1 VNTEEHQK
9 KADSGRRLIDTL
21 ASLKL
26 TVLLLILSMI
36 LILLGTLEQVH
47 WGIWHV
53 QKVYFSS
60 WLCFYPMDPT
70 AALRIPLP
78 AGFTLG
84 ALLIIN
90 LAFAHV
96 RHFKA
101 TAAKVGNLM
110 IHAGLLLLLGGGF
123 VTAIYQE
130 ESAMII
136 PEGEKRNY
144 SEAFREFEIALVE
157 KSPAGETVVAIP
169 DSILRTIGEKIV
181 SANKL
186 SEKNTTAAKKL
197 AEETFAYALKMPPK
211 EAAAFLKNAES
222 KAKKV
227 SEAAEEKASLAAKAL
242 LQESLITLPGTPYT
256 LVVQTY
262 HPNAML
268 RAKSQ
273 MPEGLDLKATQGIG
287 ARTQL
292 AYKPMPESFDDN
304 KPNAPTAIIE
314 LKTKEKSLGTWAL
327 NLNLTESFD
336 AQTFEDADKTYE
348 LSLRRTRYYVPFTV
362 QLDKFTHEKYPGT
375 ETPRRFASDVTLK
388 EGASSFPFNISMNQP
403 LRHAG
408 LTFFQSNFG
417 STKDGKD
424 LSVLQVVRNPGWL
437 IPYISVALMSL
448 GLVWHFGVSLL
459 RFLRGRNAKAT
470 AAVLALGLLTHSAS
484 AADATWNTHAFG
496 DIPVQSGGRIIPIE
510 TLATGSLL
518 QMRSRTSISL
528 TKIERIA
535 FGQRPST
542 WTKDQREEIAKEIP
556 ALSTE
561 LQTLLEKRPVRLTGG
576 SIGSVDWLIEVSFRA
591 PIARHLPTFR
601 VEHPNVLKRVGGDP
615 EKSLYVSWDGILKN
629 SAELSKAAEQA
640 RKRTQAD
647 RDSEER
653 ALLQLESAARQYA
666 TLSMTF
672 IPGDLPAD
680 VTPRREYGAW
690 ISALNRALTEMNAS
704 RESGGSGKAFDP
716 ELQKT
721 VKTFVERYQDF
732 EREGVIGLLPPKD
745 ENSVARWDNLGAS
758 LLGVIK
764 DQKSHRAGLAEDGV
778 ITRYADFSMAWCE
791 GKDDE
796 CSRLS
801 SAIAASLKGP
811 WTVRAESEASFGRLQ
826 PFYWLL
832 IAYVLV
838 VLMVLVS
845 WVTGSEALRVWG
857 YRLLLL
863 SFILHTAALGYRMWL
878 HGRPP
883 VTNLYSTGI
892 FVAWGAVGL
901 GIMLERVWK
910 NGIGAAATGITGF
923 VSLII
928 AHNLGLSGEDN
939 LESVRAV
946 LDTNFWLATH
956 VTIVTLGYSAT
967 FVAGLLGALH
977 LALRAF
983 KSDYNWGDSV
993 ARAAYGILA
1002 FAVMAS
1008 FIGTMLGGIWAD
1020 QSWGRFW
1027 GWDPKENGAIL
1038 IVLWCALCLH
1048 ARWGGLVRREGL
1060 MQPLIFGNMVTAWSW
1075 FGTNLLG
1082 VGLHSYGFTESGFFW
1097 LMIFWASQL
1106 ALIALGWLPD
1116 RSKSVQTA

>member
-1 VNTEEHQK
+1 MNSEEHQK
-9 KADSGRRLIDTL
+9 KANSGNLVIDTL

-136 PEGEKRNY
+136 PEGEQRNY
-144 SEAFREFEIALVE
+144 SEAFREFEIALVQ
-157 KSPAGETVVAIP
+157 KSATAETVVAIP
-169 DSILRTIGEKIV
+169 DSFLRD
-181 SANKL
+181 
-186 SEKNTTAAKKL
+186 
-197 AEETFAYALKMPPK
+197 
-211 EAAAFLKNAES
+211 
-222 KAKKV
+222 
-227 SEAAEEKASLAAKAL
+227 LAAKGLPADVK
-242 LQESLITLPGTPYT
+242 LPGTPYT

-273 MPEGLDLKATQGIG
+273 MPDGIELKATQGIG
-287 ARTQL
+287 DRTEL
-292 AYKPMPESFDDN
+292 TYKPLPESYDDN
-304 KPNAPTAIIE
+304 KPNAPTAIVE
-314 LKTKEKSLGTWAL
+314 LKTKDKSLGTWAL

-336 AQTFEDADKTYE
+336 AQTFEDAGKTHE
-348 LSLRRTRYYVPFTV
+348 LSLRRIRYYVPFTV

-375 ETPRRFASDVTLK
+375 ETPKRFASDVTLK

-408 LTFFQSNFG
+408 LTFFQSSFG
-417 STKDGKD
+417 STKDGKS

-448 GLVWHFGVSLL
+448 GLIWHFGVSLL
-459 RFLRGRNAKAT
+459 RFLRGRAAKA
-470 AAVLALGLLTHSAS
+470 AAVLTLGFLTATAN
-484 AADATWNTHAFG
+484 AADAGWNTREFG
-496 DIPVQSGGRIIPIE
+496 EIPVQSGGRVIPIE

-528 TKIERIA
+528 SKLERVA
-535 FGQRPST
+535 FGQPPST
-542 WTKDQREEIAKEIP
+542 WTAEQRAEIAKELP

-561 LQTLLEKRPVRLTGG
+561 LQALLEKRQVRLTGG
-576 SIGSVDWLIEVSFRA
+576 AISSVDWLIEVCFRA

-640 RKRTQAD
+640 RKRPQAD
-647 RDSEER
+647 RDTEDR
-653 ALLQLESAARQYA
+653 GLLTLESAARQYA

-672 IPGDLPAD
+672 IPGDLPLD

-690 ISALNRALTEMNAS
+690 TAALSRALAEMNAS
-704 RESGGSGKAFDP
+704 ATGKAFDP

-732 EREGVIGLLPPKD
+732 EREGVIGLMPPKD
-745 ENSVARWDNLGAS
+745 ETSLARWDNLGAS
-758 LLGVIK
+758 LLGIIK
-764 DQKSHRAGLAEDGV
+764 DQKAHRAGLAEDGI
-778 ITRYADFSMAWCE
+778 ITRYADFSMAWRE
-791 GKDDE
+791 GKDDD

-811 WTVRAESEASFGRLQ
+811 WTARAESEASFGRLQ

-832 IAYVLV
+832 IAYVVV

-863 SFILHTAALGYRMWL
+863 FFILHTAALGYRMWL

-892 FVAWGAVGL
+892 FVAWGAVGM
-901 GIMLERVWK
+901 GILLERVWK
-910 NGIGAAATGITGF
+910 NGIGAVATGITGF
-923 VSLII
+923 VSLIV

-956 VTIVTLGYSAT
+956 VTIVTLGYAAT

-983 KSDYNWGDSV
+983 KKDYNWGDSV

-1060 MQPLIFGNMVTAWSW
+1060 MQLLVFGNMVTAWSW

-1116 RSKSVQTA
+1116 RSKSALKTA

>member
-1 VNTEEHQK
+1 MNTSEFEK
-9 KADSGRRLIDTL
+9 KADSGRRLVDTL

-26 TVLLLILSMI
+26 TVFLLVLSMI
-36 LILLGTLEQVH
+36 LVLLGTLEQVH
-47 WGIWHV
+47 WGVWHV
-53 QKVYFSS
+53 QKVYFSD
-60 WLCFYPMDPT
+60 WFCFYPMDPT
-70 AALRIPLP
+70 APLRVPLP
-78 AGFTLG
+78 GGFTLG
-84 ALLIIN
+84 ALLMLN
-90 LAFAHV
+90 LGFAHF

-101 TAAKVGNLM
+101 TSAKVGISM

-136 PEGEKRNY
+136 PEGEKRDY
-144 SEAFREFEIALVE
+144 SEAFREFEIALVG
-157 KSPAGETVVAIP
+157 KSAGADAVVAVP
-169 DSILRTIGEKIV
+169 DAILRDI
-181 SANKL
+181 
-186 SEKNTTAAKKL
+186 AAKK
-197 AEETFAYALKMPPK
+197 APATIA
-211 EAAAFLKNAES
+211 
-222 KAKKV
+222 
-227 SEAAEEKASLAAKAL
+227 
-242 LQESLITLPGTPYT
+242 LPGTPFT
-256 LVVQTY
+256 LHVLTY

-273 MPEGLDLKATQGIG
+273 MADGLDLKATQGIG

-292 AYKPMPESFDDN
+292 AYKPLPESFDDN
-304 KPNAPTAIIE
+304 RPNAPTAIVE
-314 LKTKEKSLGTWAL
+314 LKTKDQSLGTWAL

-336 AQTFEDADKTYE
+336 AQTFTDAGKTYE
-348 LSLRRTRYYVPFTV
+348 ISLRRTRYYVPFTV

-388 EGASSFPFNISMNQP
+388 EGASSFTYNISMNQP

-408 LTFFQSNFG
+408 LTFFQSSFG
-417 STKDGKD
+417 STKDGKS

-437 IPYISVALMSL
+437 LPYVSVAIMSL
-448 GLVWHFGVSLL
+448 GLIWHFGFSLL
-459 RFLRGRNAKAT
+459 RFLRGRAAKA
-470 AAVLALGLLTHSAS
+470 AAILTFGLLATTAD
-484 AADATWNTHAFG
+484 AADASWNTREFG
-496 DIPVQSGGRIIPIE
+496 EIPVQSGGRIIPIE

-528 TKIERIA
+528 TKLERVA

-542 WTKDQREEIAKEIP
+542 WTKEQREEIAKELP
-556 ALSTE
+556 ALSPE
-561 LQTLLEKRPVRLTGG
+561 LQALLEKRPVRLTGG

-591 PIARHLPTFR
+591 PIARQLPTFR

-640 RKRTQAD
+640 RGRAQAD
-647 RDSEER
+647 RDSEDR

-704 RESGGSGKAFDP
+704 RDNGGSGKAFDP

-721 VKTFVERYQDF
+721 VRTFVERYQDF

-745 ENSVARWDNLGAS
+745 ETSAARWDNLGAS

-764 DQKSHRAGLAEDGV
+764 DQKAHRSGLAEDGV
-778 ITRYADFSMAWCE
+778 ITRYADFSMAWRE

-801 SAIAASLKGP
+801 TAIAASLKGP
-811 WTVRAESEASFGRLQ
+811 WSGKADSEAWFGRMQ

-832 IAYVLV
+832 IAYAIT
-838 VLMVLVS
+838 VLMVFAS
-845 WVTGSEALRVWG
+845 WLTSSENLRAWS
-857 YRLLLL
+857 YRLLVAC
-863 SFILHTAALGYRMWL
+863 FVLHTLALGYRMWL

-883 VTNLYSTGI
+883 VTNLYSSGI
-892 FVAWGAVGL
+892 FVAWGAVAL

-923 VSLII
+923 VSLIV

-946 LDTNFWLATH
+946 LDSNFWLATH

-983 KSDYNWGDSV
+983 KKDYVWGDSV

-1002 FAVMAS
+1002 FAVLAS

-1038 IVLWCALCLH
+1038 IVLWCAICLH

-1060 MQPLIFGNMVTAWSW
+1060 MQLLVFGNIVTAWSW

-1082 VGLHSYGFTESGFFW
+1082 VGLHSYGFTETGSFW
-1097 LMIFWASQL
+1097 LYYVFCPSQL

-1116 RSKSVQTA
+1116 RSKSALKTA

>member
-1 VNTEEHQK
+1 MNTSEFEK
-9 KADSGRRLIDTL
+9 KADSGRRLVDTL

-26 TVLLLILSMI
+26 TVFLLVLSMI
-36 LILLGTLEQVH
+36 LVLLGTLEQVH
-47 WGIWHV
+47 WGVWHV
-53 QKVYFSS
+53 QKVYFSD
-60 WLCFYPMDPT
+60 WFCFYPMDPT
-70 AALRIPLP
+70 APLRVPLP
-78 AGFTLG
+78 GGFTLG
-84 ALLIIN
+84 ALLMLN
-90 LAFAHV
+90 LGFAHF

-101 TAAKVGNLM
+101 TSAKVGISM

-123 VTAIYQE
+123 ITAIYQE

-144 SEAFREFEIALVE
+144 SEAFREFEIALVG
-157 KSPAGETVVAIP
+157 KSAGSDAVVAVP
-169 DSILRTIGEKIV
+169 DAILRDI
-181 SANKL
+181 
-186 SEKNTTAAKKL
+186 AAKK
-197 AEETFAYALKMPPK
+197 APATIA
-211 EAAAFLKNAES
+211 
-222 KAKKV
+222 
-227 SEAAEEKASLAAKAL
+227 
-242 LQESLITLPGTPYT
+242 LPGTPFT
-256 LVVQTY
+256 LHVLTY

-273 MPEGLDLKATQGIG
+273 MADGLDLKATQGIG

-292 AYKPMPESFDDN
+292 AYKPLPESFDDN
-304 KPNAPTAIIE
+304 RPNAPTAIVE
-314 LKTKEKSLGTWAL
+314 LKTKDQSLGTWAL

-336 AQTFEDADKTYE
+336 AQTFTDAGKTYE
-348 LSLRRTRYYVPFTV
+348 ISLRRTRYYVPFTV

-388 EGASSFPFNISMNQP
+388 EGASSFTYNISMNQP

-408 LTFFQSNFG
+408 LTFFQSSFG
-417 STKDGKD
+417 STKDGKS

-437 IPYISVALMSL
+437 LPYVSVAIMSL
-448 GLVWHFGVSLL
+448 GLIWHFGFSLL
-459 RFLRGRNAKAT
+459 RFLRGRAAKAAAILTFALLATT
-470 AAVLALGLLTHSAS
+470 AD
-484 AADATWNTHAFG
+484 AADALWNTREFG
-496 DIPVQSGGRIIPIE
+496 EIPVQSGGRIIPIE

-528 TKIERIA
+528 TKLERVA

-542 WTKDQREEIAKEIP
+542 WTKEQREEIAKELP
-556 ALSTE
+556 ALSPE
-561 LQTLLEKRPVRLTGG
+561 LQALLEKRPVRLTGG

-591 PIARHLPTFR
+591 PIARQLPTFR

-640 RKRTQAD
+640 RGRAQAD
-647 RDSEER
+647 RDSEDR

-704 RESGGSGKAFDP
+704 RDNGGSGKAFDP

-721 VKTFVERYQDF
+721 VRTFVERYQDF

-745 ENSVARWDNLGAS
+745 ETSAARWDNLGAS

-764 DQKSHRAGLAEDGV
+764 DQKAHRSGLAEDGV
-778 ITRYADFSMAWCE
+778 ITRYADFSMAWRE

-801 SAIAASLKGP
+801 TAIAASLKGP
-811 WTVRAESEASFGRLQ
+811 WSGKAASEAWFGRMQ

-832 IAYVLV
+832 IAYAIT
-838 VLMVLVS
+838 VLMVFAS
-845 WVTGSEALRVWG
+845 WLTSSENLRAWS
-857 YRLLLL
+857 YRLLVAC
-863 SFILHTAALGYRMWL
+863 FVLHTLALGYRMWL

-883 VTNLYSTGI
+883 VTNLYSSGI
-892 FVAWGAVGL
+892 FVAWGAVAL

-923 VSLII
+923 VSLIV

-946 LDTNFWLATH
+946 LDSNFWLATH

-983 KSDYNWGDSV
+983 KKDYNWGDSV

-1002 FAVMAS
+1002 FAVLAS

-1038 IVLWCALCLH
+1038 IVIWCAICLH

-1060 MQPLIFGNMVTAWSW
+1060 MQLLVFGNIVTAWSW

-1082 VGLHSYGFTESGFFW
+1082 VGLHSYGFTETGSFW
-1097 LMIFWASQL
+1097 LYYVFCPSQL

-1116 RSKSVQTA
+1116 RSKSALKTA

>member
-1 VNTEEHQK
+1 MNNEEFRK

-26 TVLLLILSMI
+26 TVFLLVLSMV
-36 LILLGTLEQVH
+36 LVLLGTLEQVH
-47 WGIWHV
+47 WGVWHI

-78 AGFTLG
+78 AGFTIG
-84 ALLIIN
+84 ALLIVN
-90 LAFAHV
+90 LAFAHF

-101 TAAKVGNLM
+101 TSAKIGITM
-110 IHAGLLLLLGGGF
+110 IHAGLLLLLAGGF
-123 VTAIYQE
+123 ITAVYQE

-144 SEAFREFEIALVE
+144 SEAFRDFEIALVE
-157 KSPAGETVVAIP
+157 KSAANDVVVAIS
-169 DSILRTIGEKIV
+169 DSLLRDI
-181 SANKL
+181 AD
-186 SEKNTTAAKKL
+186 KKAPSSVEL
-197 AEETFAYALKMPPK
+197 T
-211 EAAAFLKNAES
+211 
-222 KAKKV
+222 
-227 SEAAEEKASLAAKAL
+227 
-242 LQESLITLPGTPYT
+242 GTPYT

-273 MPEGLDLKATQGIG
+273 MPDGLDLKATQGIG
-287 ARTQL
+287 ARTEL
-292 AYKPMPESFDDN
+292 AYKPLPESYDDN
-304 KPNAPTAIIE
+304 RPNAPTAIVE
-314 LKTKEKSLGTWAL
+314 LKTKDKSFGTWAL

-336 AQTFEDADKTYE
+336 AQTFADAGKNYE
-348 LSLRRTRYYVPFTV
+348 LSLRRTRHYVPFTV

-375 ETPRRFASDVTLK
+375 ETPRRFASDVTIK
-388 EGASSFPFNISMNQP
+388 EGASSFGYNISMNQP

-408 LTFFQSNFG
+408 LTFFQSSFG
-417 STKDGKD
+417 NTKDGKS

-437 IPYISVALMSL
+437 LPYISVSIMSL
-448 GLVWHFGVSLL
+448 GLVWHFGFSLL
-459 RFLRGRNAKAT
+459 RFLRGRATKA
-470 AAVLALGLLTHSAS
+470 AAVLTLGLLTAT
-484 AADATWNTHAFG
+484 ADAAEAGWNTREFG
-496 DIPVQSGGRIIPIE
+496 EIPVQSGGRIIPIE

-528 TKIERIA
+528 TKIERVA

-542 WTKDQREEIAKEIP
+542 WTNEQREEIAKELP
-556 ALSTE
+556 TLSIE
-561 LQTLLEKRPVRLTGG
+561 LQALLEKRPIRLTGG
-576 SIGSVDWLIEVSFRA
+576 AIGSVDWLIEVSFRA

-601 VEHPNVLKRVGGDP
+601 VEHPNVLKRVGGNP

-640 RKRTQAD
+640 RGRAQAD
-647 RDSEER
+647 RDSEDR

-690 ISALNRALTEMNAS
+690 IAALNRALTEMNAS
-704 RESGGSGKAFDP
+704 TTGKAFDP

-721 VKTFVERYQDF
+721 VRTFVERYQDF
-732 EREGVIGLLPPKD
+732 EREGAIGLMPPK
-745 ENSVARWDNLGAS
+745 EEASLARWDNLGAS

-764 DQKSHRAGLAEDGV
+764 DQKAHRAGLAEDGI
-778 ITRYADFSMAWCE
+778 ITRYADFSMAWRE
-791 GKDDE
+791 GKDDD

-811 WTVRAESEASFGRLQ
+811 WSAKAESEAWFGRMQ

-832 IAYVLV
+832 IAYAITVL
-838 VLMVLVS
+838 LVFAS
-845 WVTGSEALRVWG
+845 WLTASENLRAWS
-857 YRLLLL
+857 YRLLVAC
-863 SFILHTAALGYRMWL
+863 FVLHTLALGYRMWL

-883 VTNLYSTGI
+883 VTNLYSSGI
-892 FVAWGAVGL
+892 FVAWGAVAL

-910 NGIGAAATGITGF
+910 NGIGAAATGICGF
-923 VSLII
+923 VSLIV

-946 LDTNFWLATH
+946 LDSNFWLSTH
-956 VTIVTLGYSAT
+956 VTTVTLGYSAT

-983 KSDYNWGDSV
+983 KKDYHWGDSV
-993 ARAAYGILA
+993 ARAAYAILA
-1002 FAVMAS
+1002 FAVLAS

-1038 IVLWCALCLH
+1038 IVLWCAICLH

-1060 MQPLIFGNMVTAWSW
+1060 MQLLVFGNMVTAWSW

-1097 LMIFWASQL
+1097 LMLFWASQL

-1116 RSKSVQTA
+1116 RSKSALKTA

>member
-1 VNTEEHQK
+1 VNTSEFEK
-9 KADSGRRLIDTL
+9 KADSGRRFVDTL

-26 TVLLLILSMI
+26 TVFLLVLSMI
-36 LILLGTLEQVH
+36 LVLLGTLEQVH
-47 WGIWHV
+47 WGVWHV
-53 QKVYFSS
+53 QKVYFSD

-70 AALRIPLP
+70 AAFRIPLP
-78 AGFTLG
+78 GGFTIG
-84 ALLIIN
+84 VLLILN
-90 LAFAHV
+90 LTFAHF

-101 TAAKVGNLM
+101 TAGKVGISM
-110 IHAGLLLLLGGGF
+110 IHAGLLLLLVGGF
-123 VTAIYQE
+123 ITAVYQE

-136 PEGEKRNY
+136 PEGERRDY
-144 SEAFREFEIALVE
+144 SEAFRDFEIALVE
-157 KSPAGETVVAIP
+157 KSAASSAVVSVP
-169 DSILRTIGEKIV
+169 DSILRDI
-181 SANKL
+181 
-186 SEKNTTAAKKL
+186 AAKK
-197 AEETFAYALKMPPK
+197 APADI
-211 EAAAFLKNAES
+211 
-222 KAKKV
+222 V
-227 SEAAEEKASLAAKAL
+227 
-242 LQESLITLPGTPYT
+242 LPGSPFT
-256 LVVQTY
+256 LVVQAY

-273 MPEGLDLKATQGIG
+273 MADGLDLKATQGIG
-287 ARTQL
+287 ARAQL
-292 AYKPMPESFDDN
+292 AYKPLPESFDDN
-304 KPNAPTAIIE
+304 RPNAPTAIVE

-336 AQTFEDADKTYE
+336 AQTFEHAGKDYE

-375 ETPRRFASDVTLK
+375 ETPRRFASDVTVK
-388 EGASSFPFNISMNQP
+388 EGASSFAYNISMNQP

-408 LTFFQSNFG
+408 LTFFQSSFG
-417 STKDGKD
+417 STKDGKS

-437 IPYISVALMSL
+437 LPYVSVSVMSL
-448 GLVWHFGVSLL
+448 GLLWHFGFSLL
-459 RFLRGRNAKAT
+459 RFLRGRATKA
-470 AAVLALGLLTHSAS
+470 AAVLALGFLTAT
-484 AADATWNTHAFG
+484 ADAAESSWNTREFG
-496 DIPVQSGGRIIPIE
+496 EIPVQSGGRVIPIE

-518 QMRSRTSISL
+518 QMRSRTAISL
-528 TKIERIA
+528 TKLERVA

-542 WTKDQREEIAKEIP
+542 WTPEQRAEIAKELP
-556 ALSTE
+556 ALDDK
-561 LQTLLEKRPVRLTGG
+561 LQALLEKRPVRLSGS
-576 SIGSVDWLIEVSFRA
+576 SIGSVDWLIEVCFRA

-629 SAELSKAAEQA
+629 SAELSKAAEKA
-640 RKRTQAD
+640 RSHAQAD
-647 RDSEER
+647 RDSEDR

-672 IPGDLPAD
+672 IPGDLPLD

-690 ISALNRALTEMNAS
+690 ISALNRALSEMNAS
-704 RESGGSGKAFDP
+704 ATGKAFDP

-732 EREGVIGLLPPKD
+732 EREGVIGLMPPKD
-745 ENSVARWDNLGAS
+745 ESSLARWDNLGAS

-764 DQKSHRAGLAEDGV
+764 DQKAHRAGLAEDGI
-778 ITRYADFSMAWCE
+778 ITRYADFSMAWRE
-791 GKDDE
+791 GKDDD
-796 CSRLS
+796 CARLS

-811 WTVRAESEASFGRLQ
+811 WSAKAESEAAFGRLQ

-832 IAYVLV
+832 IAYAVT
-838 VLMVLVS
+838 VLMVFAS
-845 WVTGSEALRVWG
+845 WLTSSESLRAWA
-857 YRLLLL
+857 YRLLLAC
-863 SFILHTAALGYRMWL
+863 FVLHTLALGYRMWL

-883 VTNLYSTGI
+883 VTNLYSSGI

-910 NGIGAAATGITGF
+910 NGIGAAATGICGF
-923 VSLII
+923 VSLIV

-946 LDTNFWLATH
+946 LDSNFWLATH

-983 KSDYNWGDSV
+983 KKDYAWGDSV

-1002 FAVMAS
+1002 FAVLAS

-1038 IVLWCALCLH
+1038 IVLWCAICLH

-1060 MQPLIFGNMVTAWSW
+1060 MQLLIFGNIVTAWSW

-1116 RSKSVQTA
+1116 RSKSAPAA

>member
-1 VNTEEHQK
+1 MNNEEFKK
-9 KADSGRRLIDTL
+9 KADSGNLFIDTL

-26 TVLLLILSMI
+26 TVFLLVLSMI
-36 LILLGTLEQVH
+36 LVLLGTLEQVH
-47 WGIWHV
+47 WGVWHI
-53 QKVYFSS
+53 QKDYFSS
-60 WLCFYPMDPT
+60 WFCWYPIDPT
-70 AALRIPLP
+70 SHAGLSVTARFLIGASIFGAYLL
-78 AGFTLG
+78 AGFDFFSWVTEKLKFNKIWTSLIFLVCGALIESRGHMLLPGGFTIG
-84 ALLIIN
+84 ALLMLN
-90 LAFAHV
+90 LGFAHF

-101 TAAKVGNLM
+101 TSSKIGITM

-123 VTAIYQE
+123 ITAVYQE

-144 SEAFREFEIALVE
+144 SEAFRDFEIALVQ
-157 KSPAGETVVAIP
+157 KSATSEAVVAIP
-169 DSILRTIGEKIV
+169 DSILRDI
-181 SANKL
+181 AD
-186 SEKNTTAAKKL
+186 KK
-197 AEETFAYALKMPPK
+197 APSSVE
-211 EAAAFLKNAES
+211 
-222 KAKKV
+222 
-227 SEAAEEKASLAAKAL
+227 
-242 LQESLITLPGTPYT
+242 LPGTPYT

-273 MPEGLDLKATQGIG
+273 MPDGLALKATQGIG
-287 ARTQL
+287 ARTEL
-292 AYKPMPESFDDN
+292 AYKPLPESYDDN
-304 KPNAPTAIIE
+304 KPNAPTAIVE
-314 LKTKEKSLGTWAL
+314 LKTKDKSLGTWAL

-336 AQTFEDADKTYE
+336 AQTFEDAGKTYE
-348 LSLRRTRYYVPFTV
+348 LSLRRTRHYVPFTV
-362 QLDKFTHEKYPGT
+362 HLDKFTHEKYPGT
-375 ETPRRFASDVTLK
+375 ETPRRFASDVAIS
-388 EGASSFPFNISMNQP
+388 EGASSFKYNISMNQP

-408 LTFFQSNFG
+408 LTFYQSSFG
-417 STKDGKD
+417 STKEGKN

-437 IPYISVALMSL
+437 LPYISVSIMSL
-448 GLVWHFGVSLL
+448 GLVWHFGFSLL
-459 RFLRGRNAKAT
+459 RFLRGRAAKA
-470 AAVLALGLLTHSAS
+470 AAVLALVFLTTTAD
-484 AADATWNTHAFG
+484 AADAGWNTREFG
-496 DIPVQSGGRIIPIE
+496 EIPVQSGGRVIPIE
-510 TLATGSLL
+510 TLSTGSLL

-528 TKIERIA
+528 TKLERVA
-535 FGQRPST
+535 FGERPST
-542 WTKDQREEIAKEIP
+542 WTEAQRKEIATEIP
-556 ALSTE
+556 ALTPE
-561 LQTLLEKRPVRLTGG
+561 LQAMLEKRPVRLTGG

-601 VEHPNVLKRVGGDP
+601 VEHPNVLKRVGGNP

-640 RKRTQAD
+640 RGRAQAD
-647 RDSEER
+647 RDSEDR

-680 VTPRREYGAW
+680 VTPRREYAAW
-690 ISALNRALTEMNAS
+690 IAAIGRAIAEMNAS
-704 RESGGSGKAFDP
+704 ATGKAFDP

-732 EREGVIGLLPPKD
+732 EREGVIGLMPPKD
-745 ENSVARWDNLGAS
+745 ETSLARWDNLGAS
-758 LLGVIK
+758 LLGVINDK
-764 DQKSHRAGLAEDGV
+764 KVHRAGLAEDGI
-778 ITRYADFSMAWCE
+778 ITRYADFSMAWRE
-791 GKDDE
+791 GKDDD
-796 CSRLS
+796 CARLS
-801 SAIAASLKGP
+801 SAIAASLMGP
-811 WTVRAESEASFGRLQ
+811 WSPKAKSEATFGRMQ

-832 IAYVLV
+832 IAYAIT
-838 VLMVLVS
+838 VLMVFAAWLTS
-845 WVTGSEALRVWG
+845 SENLRAWA
-857 YRLLLL
+857 YRLLVAC
-863 SFILHTAALGYRMWL
+863 FVLHTLSLGYRMWL

-883 VTNLYSTGI
+883 VTNLYSSGI
-892 FVAWGAVGL
+892 FVAWGAVAL
-901 GIMLERVWK
+901 GILLERVWK
-910 NGIGAAATGITGF
+910 NGIGAAATGICGF
-923 VSLII
+923 VSLIV

-946 LDTNFWLATH
+946 LDSNFWLATH

-983 KSDYNWGDSV
+983 KKDYNWGDSV

-1038 IVLWCALCLH
+1038 IVLWCAICLH

-1060 MQPLIFGNMVTAWSW
+1060 MQLLVFGNMVTAWSW

-1106 ALIALGWLPD
+1106 AIIALGWFPD
-1116 RSKSVQTA
+1116 RSKSVQAA

>member
-1 VNTEEHQK
+1 MNTSEFEK
-9 KADSGRRLIDTL
+9 KADSGRRLVDTL

-26 TVLLLILSMI
+26 TVFLLVLSMI
-36 LILLGTLEQVH
+36 LVLLGTLEQVH
-47 WGIWHV
+47 WGVWHV
-53 QKVYFSS
+53 QKVYFSD
-60 WLCFYPMDPT
+60 WFCFYPMDPT
-70 AALRIPLP
+70 APLRVPLP
-78 AGFTLG
+78 GGFTLG
-84 ALLIIN
+84 ALLMLN
-90 LAFAHV
+90 LGFAHF

-101 TAAKVGNLM
+101 TSAKVGISM

-123 VTAIYQE
+123 ITAIYQE

-136 PEGEKRNY
+136 PEGEKRDY
-144 SEAFREFEIALVE
+144 SEAFREFEIALVG
-157 KSPAGETVVAIP
+157 KSAGADAVVAVP
-169 DSILRTIGEKIV
+169 DAILRDI
-181 SANKL
+181 
-186 SEKNTTAAKKL
+186 AAKK
-197 AEETFAYALKMPPK
+197 APATIA
-211 EAAAFLKNAES
+211 
-222 KAKKV
+222 
-227 SEAAEEKASLAAKAL
+227 
-242 LQESLITLPGTPYT
+242 LPGTPFT
-256 LVVQTY
+256 LHVLTY

-273 MPEGLDLKATQGIG
+273 MADGLDLKATQGIG

-292 AYKPMPESFDDN
+292 AYKPLPESFDDN
-304 KPNAPTAIIE
+304 RPNAPTAIVE
-314 LKTKEKSLGTWAL
+314 LKTKDQSLGTWAL

-336 AQTFEDADKTYE
+336 AQTFTDAGKTYE
-348 LSLRRTRYYVPFTV
+348 ISLRRTRYYVPFTV

-388 EGASSFPFNISMNQP
+388 EGASSFTYNISMNQP

-408 LTFFQSNFG
+408 LTFFQSSFG
-417 STKDGKD
+417 STKDGKS

-437 IPYISVALMSL
+437 LPYVSVAIMSL
-448 GLVWHFGVSLL
+448 GLIWHFGFSLL
-459 RFLRGRNAKAT
+459 RFLRGRAAKA
-470 AAVLALGLLTHSAS
+470 AAILTFGLLATTAD
-484 AADATWNTHAFG
+484 AADASWNTREFG
-496 DIPVQSGGRIIPIE
+496 EIPVQSGGRIIPIE

-528 TKIERIA
+528 TKLERVA

-542 WTKDQREEIAKEIP
+542 WTKEQREEIAKELP
-556 ALSTE
+556 ALSPE
-561 LQTLLEKRPVRLTGG
+561 LQALLEKRPVRLTGG

-591 PIARHLPTFR
+591 PIARQLPTFR

-640 RKRTQAD
+640 RGRAQAD
-647 RDSEER
+647 RDSEDR

-704 RESGGSGKAFDP
+704 RDNGGSGKAFDP

-721 VKTFVERYQDF
+721 VRTFVERYQDF

-745 ENSVARWDNLGAS
+745 ETSAARWDNLGAS

-764 DQKSHRAGLAEDGV
+764 DQKAHRSGLAEDGV
-778 ITRYADFSMAWCE
+778 ITRYADFSMAWRE

-801 SAIAASLKGP
+801 TAIAASLKGP
-811 WTVRAESEASFGRLQ
+811 WSGKADSEAWFGRMQ

-832 IAYVLV
+832 IAYAIT
-838 VLMVLVS
+838 VLMVFAS
-845 WVTGSEALRVWG
+845 WLTSSENLRAWS
-857 YRLLLL
+857 YRLLVAC
-863 SFILHTAALGYRMWL
+863 FVLHTLALGYRMWL

-883 VTNLYSTGI
+883 VTNLYSSGI
-892 FVAWGAVGL
+892 FVAWGAVAL

-923 VSLII
+923 VSLIV

-946 LDTNFWLATH
+946 LDSNFWLATH

-983 KSDYNWGDSV
+983 KKDYNWGDSV

-1002 FAVMAS
+1002 FAVLAS

-1038 IVLWCALCLH
+1038 IVIWCAICLH

-1060 MQPLIFGNMVTAWSW
+1060 MQLLVFGNIVTAWSW

-1082 VGLHSYGFTESGFFW
+1082 VGLHSYGFTETGSFW
-1097 LMIFWASQL
+1097 LYYVFCPSQL

-1116 RSKSVQTA
+1116 RSKSAFKTA

>member
-1 VNTEEHQK
+1 VNNEEFQK
-9 KADSGRRLIDTL
+9 RADSGRKLIDTL

-26 TVLLLILSMI
+26 TVFLLVLSMV
-36 LILLGTLEQVH
+36 LVLLGTLEQVH
-47 WGIWHV
+47 WGVWHV

-70 AALRIPLP
+70 AAVRIPLP
-78 AGFTLG
+78 AGFTIG
-84 ALLIIN
+84 ALLMLN
-90 LAFAHV
+90 LGFAHF

-101 TAAKVGNLM
+101 TSAKVGISM
-110 IHAGLLLLLGGGF
+110 IHAGLLLLLAGGF
-123 VTAIYQE
+123 ITAVYQE

-157 KSPAGETVVAIP
+157 KSIATDAVVTIP
-169 DSILRTIGEKIV
+169 DSILREI
-181 SANKL
+181 AD
-186 SEKNTTAAKKL
+186 KKAPSSVEL
-197 AEETFAYALKMPPK
+197 T
-211 EAAAFLKNAES
+211 
-222 KAKKV
+222 
-227 SEAAEEKASLAAKAL
+227 
-242 LQESLITLPGTPYT
+242 GTPYT

-273 MPEGLDLKATQGIG
+273 MPDGLDLKATQGIG
-287 ARTQL
+287 ARTEL
-292 AYKPMPESFDDN
+292 AYKPLPESYDDN
-304 KPNAPTAIIE
+304 RPNAPTAIVE
-314 LKTKEKSLGTWAL
+314 LKTKDKSLGTWAL

-336 AQTFEDADKTYE
+336 AQTFADAGKNYE
-348 LSLRRTRYYVPFTV
+348 LSLRRTRHYVPFTV

-375 ETPRRFASDVTLK
+375 ETPRRFASDVTIK
-388 EGASSFPFNISMNQP
+388 EGASSFGYNISMNQP

-408 LTFFQSNFG
+408 LTFFQSSFG
-417 STKDGKD
+417 NTKDGKS

-437 IPYISVALMSL
+437 LPYISVSIMSL
-448 GLVWHFGVSLL
+448 GLVWHFGFSLL
-459 RFLRGRNAKAT
+459 RFLRGRAAKA
-470 AAVLALGLLTHSAS
+470 AAVLTLGFLTAT
-484 AADATWNTHAFG
+484 ADAAEAGWNTREFG
-496 DIPVQSGGRIIPIE
+496 EIPVQSGGRIIPVE

-528 TKIERIA
+528 TKIERVA

-542 WTKDQREEIAKEIP
+542 WTNEQREEIAKELP
-556 ALSTE
+556 TLSTE
-561 LQTLLEKRPVRLTGG
+561 LQALLEKRPVRLTGG
-576 SIGSVDWLIEVSFRA
+576 AIGSVDWLIEVSFRA

-601 VEHPNVLKRVGGDP
+601 VEHPNVLKRVGGNP

-640 RKRTQAD
+640 RGRAQAD
-647 RDSEER
+647 RDSEDR

-690 ISALNRALTEMNAS
+690 IAALNRALTEMNAS
-704 RESGGSGKAFDP
+704 TTGKAFDP

-721 VKTFVERYQDF
+721 VRTFVERYQDF
-732 EREGVIGLLPPKD
+732 EREGAIGLMPPK
-745 ENSVARWDNLGAS
+745 EEASLARWDNLGAS

-764 DQKSHRAGLAEDGV
+764 DQKAHRAGLAEDGI
-778 ITRYADFSMAWCE
+778 ITRYADFSMAWRE
-791 GKDDE
+791 GKDDD

-811 WTVRAESEASFGRLQ
+811 WSAKAESEAWFGRMQ

-832 IAYVLV
+832 IAYAIT
-838 VLMVLVS
+838 VLMVFAS
-845 WVTGSEALRVWG
+845 WLTSSETLRAWA
-857 YRLLLL
+857 YRLLVAC
-863 SFILHTAALGYRMWL
+863 FILHTLALGYRMWL

-883 VTNLYSTGI
+883 VTNLYSSGI
-892 FVAWGAVGL
+892 FVAWGAVAL

-923 VSLII
+923 VSLIV

-946 LDTNFWLATH
+946 LDSNFWLATH

-983 KSDYNWGDSV
+983 KKDYNWGDSV
-993 ARAAYGILA
+993 ARAAYAILA
-1002 FAVMAS
+1002 FAVLAS

-1038 IVLWCALCLH
+1038 IVLWCAICLH

-1060 MQPLIFGNMVTAWSW
+1060 MQLLVFGNMVTAWSW

-1097 LMIFWASQL
+1097 LMLFWASQL

-1116 RSKSVQTA
+1116 RSKSALKTA

>member
-1 VNTEEHQK
+1 VNNEEFQK
-9 KADSGRRLIDTL
+9 RADSGRKLIDTL

-26 TVLLLILSMI
+26 TVFLLVLSMV
-36 LILLGTLEQVH
+36 LVLLGTLEQVH
-47 WGIWHV
+47 WGVWHV

-70 AALRIPLP
+70 AAVRIPLP
-78 AGFTLG
+78 AGFTIG
-84 ALLIIN
+84 ALLMLN
-90 LAFAHV
+90 LGFAHF

-101 TAAKVGNLM
+101 TSAKVGISM
-110 IHAGLLLLLGGGF
+110 IHAGLLLLLAGGF
-123 VTAIYQE
+123 ITAVYQE

-157 KSPAGETVVAIP
+157 KSIATDAVVTIP
-169 DSILRTIGEKIV
+169 DSILREI
-181 SANKL
+181 AD
-186 SEKNTTAAKKL
+186 KKAPSSVEL
-197 AEETFAYALKMPPK
+197 T
-211 EAAAFLKNAES
+211 
-222 KAKKV
+222 
-227 SEAAEEKASLAAKAL
+227 
-242 LQESLITLPGTPYT
+242 GTPYT

-273 MPEGLDLKATQGIG
+273 MPDGLDLKATQGIG
-287 ARTQL
+287 ARTEL
-292 AYKPMPESFDDN
+292 AYKPLPESYDDN
-304 KPNAPTAIIE
+304 RPNAPTAIVE
-314 LKTKEKSLGTWAL
+314 LKTKDKSLGTWAL

-336 AQTFEDADKTYE
+336 AQTFADAGKNYE
-348 LSLRRTRYYVPFTV
+348 LSLRRTRHYVPFTV

-375 ETPRRFASDVTLK
+375 ETPRRFASDVTIK
-388 EGASSFPFNISMNQP
+388 EGASSFGYNISMNQP

-408 LTFFQSNFG
+408 LTFFQSSFG
-417 STKDGKD
+417 NTKDGKS

-437 IPYISVALMSL
+437 LPYISVSIMSL
-448 GLVWHFGVSLL
+448 GLVWHFGFTLL
-459 RFLRGRNAKAT
+459 RFLRGRAAKA
-470 AAVLALGLLTHSAS
+470 AAVLTLGFLTAT
-484 AADATWNTHAFG
+484 ADAAEAGWNTREFG
-496 DIPVQSGGRIIPIE
+496 EIPVQSGGRIIPVE

-528 TKIERIA
+528 TKIERVA

-542 WTKDQREEIAKEIP
+542 WTNEQREEIAKELP
-556 ALSTE
+556 TLSTE
-561 LQTLLEKRPVRLTGG
+561 LQALLEKRPVRLTGG
-576 SIGSVDWLIEVSFRA
+576 AIGSVDWLIEVSFRA

-601 VEHPNVLKRVGGDP
+601 VEHPNVLKRVGGNP

-640 RKRTQAD
+640 RGRAQAD
-647 RDSEER
+647 RDSEDR

-690 ISALNRALTEMNAS
+690 IAALNRALTEMNAS
-704 RESGGSGKAFDP
+704 TTGKAFDP

-721 VKTFVERYQDF
+721 VRTFVERYQDF
-732 EREGVIGLLPPKD
+732 EREGAIGLMPPK
-745 ENSVARWDNLGAS
+745 EEASLARWDNLGAS

-764 DQKSHRAGLAEDGV
+764 DQKAHRAGLAEDGI
-778 ITRYADFSMAWCE
+778 ITRYADFSMAWRE
-791 GKDDE
+791 GKDDD

-811 WTVRAESEASFGRLQ
+811 WSAKAESEAWFGRMQ

-832 IAYVLV
+832 IAYAIT
-838 VLMVLVS
+838 VLMVFAS
-845 WVTGSEALRVWG
+845 WLTSSETLRAWA
-857 YRLLLL
+857 YRLLVAC
-863 SFILHTAALGYRMWL
+863 FILHTLALGYRMWL

-883 VTNLYSTGI
+883 VTNLYSSGI
-892 FVAWGAVGL
+892 FVAWGAVAL

-923 VSLII
+923 VSLIV

-946 LDTNFWLATH
+946 LDSNFWLATH

-983 KSDYNWGDSV
+983 KKDYNWGDSV
-993 ARAAYGILA
+993 ARAAYAILA
-1002 FAVMAS
+1002 FAVLAS

-1038 IVLWCALCLH
+1038 IVLWCAICLH

-1060 MQPLIFGNMVTAWSW
+1060 MQLLVFGNMVTAWSW

-1097 LMIFWASQL
+1097 LMLFWASQL

-1116 RSKSVQTA
+1116 RSKSALKTA

>member
-1 VNTEEHQK
+1 MNTSEFEQK
-9 KADSGRRLIDTL
+9 AESGRRLIDTL

-26 TVLLLILSMI
+26 TIFLLALSMI
-36 LILLGTLEQVH
+36 LTLLGTLEQVH
-47 WGIWHV
+47 WGVWHV
-53 QKVYFSS
+53 QELYFSD
-60 WLCFYPMDPT
+60 WLCFYPIDPT
-70 AALRIPLP
+70 APVRIPLP
-78 AGFTLG
+78 GGFLIG
-84 ALLIIN
+84 ALLMLN
-90 LAFAHV
+90 LGFAHF

-101 TAAKVGNLM
+101 TAAKVGISM

-123 VTAIYQE
+123 ITAVYQE

-136 PEGEKRNY
+136 PEGEQRNY
-144 SEAFREFEIALVE
+144 SEAFREFEIA
-157 KSPAGETVVAIP
+157 VVAKTAGSEQVVAVP
-169 DSILRTIGEKIV
+169 DGILRD
-181 SANKL
+181 
-186 SEKNTTAAKKL
+186 
-197 AEETFAYALKMPPK
+197 
-211 EAAAFLKNAES
+211 
-222 KAKKV
+222 
-227 SEAAEEKASLAAKAL
+227 LAARKLPA
-242 LQESLITLPGTPYT
+242 EVALPGSDFT
-256 LVVQTY
+256 LVVQAY

-273 MPEGLDLKATQGIG
+273 MPDGLPLKATQGIG
-287 ARTQL
+287 ARTEL
-292 AYKPMPESFDDN
+292 TYKPLPESFDDN
-304 KPNAPTAIIE
+304 RPNAPTAIVE
-314 LKTKEKSLGTWAL
+314 LRTKEASLGIWAL

-336 AQTFEDADKTYE
+336 AQTFTHAGVTHEIA
-348 LSLRRTRYYVPFTV
+348 LRRARYYVPFTV
-362 QLDKFTHEKYPGT
+362 KLDKFTHEKYPGT
-375 ETPRRFASDVTLK
+375 ETPRRFASDVTIK
-388 EGASSFPFNISMNQP
+388 EGASSFAYNISMNQP

-408 LTFFQSNFG
+408 LTFFQSSFG

-437 IPYISVALMSL
+437 LPYVSVSIMSL
-448 GLVWHFGVSLL
+448 GLIWHFGFSLL
-459 RFLRGRNAKAT
+459 RFLRGRAAKA
-470 AAVLALGLLTHSAS
+470 AAILALGLLIVPAE
-484 AADATWNTHAFG
+484 AADAGWNTREFG
-496 DIPVQSGGRIIPIE
+496 EIPVQSGGRVIPIE

-518 QMRSRTSISL
+518 QMRSRTSIGLSKL
-528 TKIERIA
+528 ERVA

-542 WTKDQREEIAKEIP
+542 WSAEQRAEIAKELP
-556 ALSTE
+556 ALDAN
-561 LQTLLEKRPVRLTGG
+561 LQAMLEKRPVRLSGS
-576 SIGSVDWLIEVSFRA
+576 SIGAVDWLIEVSFRA

-629 SAELSKAAEQA
+629 STELSKAAEQA
-640 RKRTQAD
+640 RGRAQAD
-647 RDSEER
+647 RDAEDRS
-653 ALLQLESAARQYA
+653 LLNLEGAARRYA
-666 TLSMTF
+666 TLSMSF

-690 ISALNRALTEMNAS
+690 ISALNRALAEMNES
-704 RESGGSGKAFDP
+704 RANGGSGKAFDP

-721 VKTFVERYQDF
+721 VRTFVERYQDF
-732 EREGVIGLLPPKD
+732 EREGSVGLLPPKD
-745 ENSVARWDNLGAS
+745 PGSVERWDNLGGS
-758 LLGVIK
+758 LLGIIK
-764 DQKSHRAGLAEDGV
+764 DQKTHRAGLAEDGV
-778 ITRYADFSMAWCE
+778 ITRYADFSMAWRE

-801 SAIAASLKGP
+801 AAIAASLKGP
-811 WTVRAESEASFGRLQ
+811 WTTKADSEAWFGRMQ
-826 PFYWLL
+826 AFYWLL
-832 IAYVLV
+832 IAYALT
-838 VLMVLVS
+838 VLMVLVG
-845 WVTGSEALRVWG
+845 WVTSSEALRSWS
-857 YRLLLL
+857 YRLLLAC
-863 SFILHTAALGYRMWL
+863 FVLHTLALGYRMWL

-883 VTNLYSTGI
+883 VTNLYSSGI

-910 NGIGAAATGITGF
+910 NGIGAAATGICGF
-923 VSLII
+923 VSLIV

-946 LDTNFWLATH
+946 LDSNFWLATH

-983 KSDYNWGDSV
+983 KRDYAWGDSV

-1002 FAVMAS
+1002 FAVLAS

-1038 IVLWCALCLH
+1038 IVIWCAICLH

-1060 MQPLIFGNMVTAWSW
+1060 MQLLIFGNIVTAWSW

-1082 VGLHSYGFTESGFFW
+1082 VGLHSYGFTEQGSFW
-1097 LMIFWASQL
+1097 LYYVFCPSQL

-1116 RSKSVQTA
+1116 RSKSALKTA

>member
-1 VNTEEHQK
+1 MNSEEHQK
-9 KADSGRRLIDTL
+9 KADSGHILIDTL

-136 PEGEKRNY
+136 PEGEQRNY
-144 SEAFREFEIALVE
+144 SEAFREFEIALVQ
-157 KSPAGETVVAIP
+157 KSATAETVVAIP
-169 DSILRTIGEKIV
+169 DSILRDI
-181 SANKL
+181 AD
-186 SEKNTTAAKKL
+186 KK
-197 AEETFAYALKMPPK
+197 APSSVE
-211 EAAAFLKNAES
+211 
-222 KAKKV
+222 
-227 SEAAEEKASLAAKAL
+227 
-242 LQESLITLPGTPYT
+242 LPGTPYT

-273 MPEGLDLKATQGIG
+273 MPDGLALKATQGIG
-287 ARTQL
+287 ARTEL
-292 AYKPMPESFDDN
+292 AYKPLPESYDDN
-304 KPNAPTAIIE
+304 KPNAPTAIVE
-314 LKTKEKSLGTWAL
+314 LKTKDKSLGTWAL

-336 AQTFEDADKTYE
+336 AQTFEDAGKTHE

-375 ETPRRFASDVTLK
+375 ETPKRFASDVTLK

-408 LTFFQSNFG
+408 LTFFQSSFG
-417 STKDGKD
+417 NTKEGKN

-459 RFLRGRNAKAT
+459 RFLRGRAAKA
-470 AAVLALGLLTHSAS
+470 AAVLTLGFLTATAD
-484 AADATWNTHAFG
+484 AADAGWNTREFG
-496 DIPVQSGGRIIPIE
+496 EIPVQSGGRVIPIE

-528 TKIERIA
+528 TKLERVA
-535 FGQRPST
+535 FGQPPST
-542 WTKDQREEIAKEIP
+542 WTAEQREEIAKELP

-561 LQTLLEKRPVRLTGG
+561 LQAMLEKRPVRFTGG
-576 SIGSVDWLIEVSFRA
+576 AISSVDWLIEVSFRA

-601 VEHPNVLKRVGGDP
+601 VEHPNVLKRVGGNP

-629 SAELSKAAEQA
+629 SAELSKAAEKA
-640 RKRTQAD
+640 RSRAQAD
-647 RDSEER
+647 RDTEDR

-680 VTPRREYGAW
+680 VTPRREYAAW
-690 ISALNRALTEMNAS
+690 IAAIGRAIAEMNAS
-704 RESGGSGKAFDP
+704 ATGKAFDP

-732 EREGVIGLLPPKD
+732 EREGVIGLMPPKD
-745 ENSVARWDNLGAS
+745 ETSLARWDNLGAS
-758 LLGVIK
+758 LLGVINDK
-764 DQKSHRAGLAEDGV
+764 KVHRAGLAEDGI
-778 ITRYADFSMAWCE
+778 ITRYADFSMAWRE
-791 GKDDE
+791 GKDDD
-796 CSRLS
+796 CARLS

-811 WTVRAESEASFGRLQ
+811 WSAKAESEASFGRLQ

-832 IAYVLV
+832 IAYVVV

-845 WVTGSEALRVWG
+845 WVTGSETLRVWG

-863 SFILHTAALGYRMWL
+863 FFILHTAALGYRMWL

-892 FVAWGAVGL
+892 FVAWGAVGM
-901 GIMLERVWK
+901 GILLERVWK
-910 NGIGAAATGITGF
+910 NGIGAVATGITGF
-923 VSLII
+923 VSLIV

-983 KSDYNWGDSV
+983 KKDYNWGDSV

-1060 MQPLIFGNMVTAWSW
+1060 MQLLVFGNMVTAWSW

-1106 ALIALGWLPD
+1106 ALIALGWFPD
-1116 RSKSVQTA
+1116 RSKSVQAA

>member
-1 VNTEEHQK
+1 VNSEEHQK
-9 KADSGRRLIDTL
+9 KADSGNVLIDTL

-70 AALRIPLP
+70 APLQIPLP

-101 TAAKVGNLM
+101 TTAKIGNLM

-136 PEGEKRNY
+136 PEGEQRNY
-144 SEAFREFEIALVE
+144 SEAFREFEIALVQ
-157 KSPAGETVVAIP
+157 KSAASDAVVAIP
-169 DSILRTIGEKIV
+169 DSILRDI
-181 SANKL
+181 
-186 SEKNTTAAKKL
+186 AAKK
-197 AEETFAYALKMPPK
+197 APSSVE
-211 EAAAFLKNAES
+211 
-222 KAKKV
+222 
-227 SEAAEEKASLAAKAL
+227 
-242 LQESLITLPGTPYT
+242 LPGTPYT

-273 MPEGLDLKATQGIG
+273 MPDGLALKATQGIG
-287 ARTQL
+287 ARTEL
-292 AYKPMPESFDDN
+292 AYKPLPESYDDN
-304 KPNAPTAIIE
+304 KPNAPTAIVE
-314 LKTKEKSLGTWAL
+314 LKTKDKSLGTWAL

-336 AQTFEDADKTYE
+336 AQTFEDAGKTYE

-375 ETPRRFASDVTLK
+375 ETPKRFASDVTLK

-408 LTFFQSNFG
+408 LTFFQSSFG
-417 STKDGKD
+417 NTKEGKN

-459 RFLRGRNAKAT
+459 RFLRGRAAKA
-470 AAVLALGLLTHSAS
+470 AAVLTLGFLTATVD
-484 AADATWNTHAFG
+484 AADAGWNTRAFG
-496 DIPVQSGGRIIPIE
+496 EIPVQSGGRVIPIE

-528 TKIERIA
+528 TKIERVA
-535 FGQRPST
+535 FGQPPST
-542 WTKDQREEIAKEIP
+542 WTAEQREEIAKELP

-561 LQTLLEKRPVRLTGG
+561 LQAMLEKRPVRLTGG
-576 SIGSVDWLIEVSFRA
+576 AINSVDWLIEVSFRA

-601 VEHPNVLKRVGGDP
+601 VEHPNVLKRVGGNP

-629 SAELSKAAEQA
+629 SALLSQDAEKA
-640 RKRTQAD
+640 RKRPQAD
-647 RDSEER
+647 RDTEDR

-680 VTPRREYGAW
+680 VTPRREYAAW
-690 ISALNRALTEMNAS
+690 IAALGRAVTEMNAS
-704 RESGGSGKAFDP
+704 ASGKAFDP

-732 EREGVIGLLPPKD
+732 EREGVIGLMPPKD
-745 ENSVARWDNLGAS
+745 ETSLARWDNLGAS
-758 LLGVIK
+758 LLGVINDK
-764 DQKSHRAGLAEDGV
+764 KVHRAGLAEDGI
-778 ITRYADFSMAWCE
+778 ITRYADFSMAWRE
-791 GKDDE
+791 GKDDD
-796 CSRLS
+796 CARLS

-811 WTVRAESEASFGRLQ
+811 WSAKAESEASFGRLQ

-832 IAYVLV
+832 IAYVVV

-845 WVTGSEALRVWG
+845 WVTGSETLRVWG

-863 SFILHTAALGYRMWL
+863 FFILHTAALGYRMWL

-892 FVAWGAVGL
+892 FVAWGAVGM
-901 GIMLERVWK
+901 GILLERVWK
-910 NGIGAAATGITGF
+910 NGIGAVATGITGF
-923 VSLII
+923 VSLIV

-983 KSDYNWGDSV
+983 KKDYNWGDSV

-1060 MQPLIFGNMVTAWSW
+1060 MQLLVFGNMVTAWSW

-1106 ALIALGWLPD
+1106 ALIALGWFPD
-1116 RSKSVQTA
+1116 RSKSAQAA

>member
-1 VNTEEHQK
+1 MNSEEHQK
-9 KADSGRRLIDTL
+9 KADSGHILIDTL

-136 PEGEKRNY
+136 PEGEQRNY
-144 SEAFREFEIALVE
+144 SEAFREFEIALVQ
-157 KSPAGETVVAIP
+157 KSATAETVVAIP
-169 DSILRTIGEKIV
+169 DSILRDI
-181 SANKL
+181 AD
-186 SEKNTTAAKKL
+186 KK
-197 AEETFAYALKMPPK
+197 APSSVE
-211 EAAAFLKNAES
+211 
-222 KAKKV
+222 
-227 SEAAEEKASLAAKAL
+227 
-242 LQESLITLPGTPYT
+242 LPGTPYT

-273 MPEGLDLKATQGIG
+273 MPDGLALKATQGIG
-287 ARTQL
+287 ARTEL
-292 AYKPMPESFDDN
+292 AYKPLPESYDDN
-304 KPNAPTAIIE
+304 KPNAPTAIVE
-314 LKTKEKSLGTWAL
+314 LKTKDKSLGTWAL

-336 AQTFEDADKTYE
+336 AQTFEDAGKTHE

-375 ETPRRFASDVTLK
+375 ETPKRFASDVTLK

-408 LTFFQSNFG
+408 LTFFQSSFG
-417 STKDGKD
+417 NTKEGKN

-459 RFLRGRNAKAT
+459 RFLRGRAAKA
-470 AAVLALGLLTHSAS
+470 AAVLTLGFLTATAD
-484 AADATWNTHAFG
+484 AADAGWNTREFG
-496 DIPVQSGGRIIPIE
+496 EIPVQSGGRVIPIE

-528 TKIERIA
+528 TKLERVA

-542 WTKDQREEIAKEIP
+542 WTAEQREEIAKELP

-561 LQTLLEKRPVRLTGG
+561 LQAMLEKRPVRFTGG
-576 SIGSVDWLIEVSFRA
+576 AISSVDWLIEVSFRA

-601 VEHPNVLKRVGGDP
+601 VEHPNVLKRVGGNP

-629 SAELSKAAEQA
+629 SAELSKAAEKA
-640 RKRTQAD
+640 RSRAQAD
-647 RDSEER
+647 RDTEDR

-680 VTPRREYGAW
+680 VTPRREYAAW
-690 ISALNRALTEMNAS
+690 IAAIGRAIAEMNAS
-704 RESGGSGKAFDP
+704 ATGKAFDP

-732 EREGVIGLLPPKD
+732 EREGVIGLMPPKD
-745 ENSVARWDNLGAS
+745 ETSLARWDNLGAS
-758 LLGVIK
+758 LLGVINDK
-764 DQKSHRAGLAEDGV
+764 KVHRAGLAEDGI
-778 ITRYADFSMAWCE
+778 ITRYADFSMAWRE
-791 GKDDE
+791 GKDDD
-796 CSRLS
+796 CARLS

-811 WTVRAESEASFGRLQ
+811 WSAKAESEASFGRLQ

-832 IAYVLV
+832 IAYVVV

-845 WVTGSEALRVWG
+845 WVTGSETLRVWG

-863 SFILHTAALGYRMWL
+863 FFILHTAALGYRMWL

-892 FVAWGAVGL
+892 FVAWGAVGM
-901 GIMLERVWK
+901 GILLERVWK
-910 NGIGAAATGITGF
+910 NGIGAVATGITGF
-923 VSLII
+923 VSLIV

-983 KSDYNWGDSV
+983 KKDYNWGDSV

-1060 MQPLIFGNMVTAWSW
+1060 MQLLVFGNMVTAWSW

-1106 ALIALGWLPD
+1106 ALIALGWFPD
-1116 RSKSVQTA
+1116 RSKSVQAA